1 MFLIL
6 CFCSPFKCFV
16 TLIRIEN
23 SLQLSQRFL
32 ILDWIHTEHSRSFW
46 LRPFLTGF
54 FASHASLD
62 LPSLCGS
69 QVGCKIPAGRKMK
82 TYDGKYPTC
91 RRNWS
96 LIVTSSACPEGNQDL
111 NWPVVSRVNFTP
123 SAAELNVNWRT
134 ASLTKPCQTTA
145 VPNDTHSVSESCTHF
160 VIALIC

>member
-1 MFLIL
+1 MLGHFDQDWEFFAADPKVFFFNIGLD
-6 CFCSPFKCFV
+6 SRR
-16 TLIRIEN
+16 TL
-23 SLQLSQRFL
+23 SKLL
-32 ILDWIHTEHSRSFW
+32 T
-46 LRPFLTGF
+46 RPFLTAF

-69 QVGCKIPAGRKMK
+69 QVGCKIPAGGKMK

-96 LIVTSSACPEGNQDL
+96 LTVTSSACPEGNQDL

-123 SAAELNVNWRT
+123 SAAELNANWRT

-145 VPNDTHSVSESCTHF
+145 VPNDAHSLSESCTHF